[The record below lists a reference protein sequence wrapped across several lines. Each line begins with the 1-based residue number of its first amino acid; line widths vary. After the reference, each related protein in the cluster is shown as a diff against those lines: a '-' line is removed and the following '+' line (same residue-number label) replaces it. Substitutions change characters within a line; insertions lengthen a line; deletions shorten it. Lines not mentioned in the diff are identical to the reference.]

1 MVEYKSLAGLIKKSR
16 CTSDYLNLSSGEK
29 IFLRKLEPEMRDYG
43 SAPDAM
49 EEVEEFYENLCDKKY
64 KSAKKL
70 LEDAR
75 CLLNHASDEI
85 RYPQL
90 RDNALTL
97 IRMVN
102 PLIKKRENCRESGPH
117 SLAENLHFQQSTKG
131 DFVSFL

>member
-16 CTSDYLNLSSGEK
+16 CTSDSLNLSSDEK
-29 IFLRKLEPEMRDYG
+29 IFLRKFDSEMLDYG
-43 SAPDAM
+43 SAPDAVD
-49 EEVEEFYENLCDKKY
+49 EVKEFYEKKY
-64 KSAKKL
+64 KSAKEF

-75 CLLNHASDEI
+75 CLLNHASDGI
-85 RYPQL
+85 LYPQL
-90 RDNALTL
+90 RDNALIL

-117 SLAENLHFQQSTKG
+117 SLAENLHFQQSMKG

>member
-70 LEDAR
+70 IEDAR

-102 PLIKKRENCRESGPH
+102 PLIKKRE
-117 SLAENLHFQQSTKG
+117 
-131 DFVSFL
+131 